1 MSISVTSAAIC
12 LTTGQESNHNQL
24 RDGVDVPQK
33 RNPLMDQQ
41 KRRSWLLISVFSMIG
56 LALLNLVTSFW
67 GFVYEDEKIKFC
79 RDCRCM

>member
-1 MSISVTSAAIC
+1 
-12 LTTGQESNHNQL
+12 
-24 RDGVDVPQK
+24 
-33 RNPLMDQQ
+33 MDQQ

-67 GFVYEDEKIKFC
+67 GFVFEDEKIKFC